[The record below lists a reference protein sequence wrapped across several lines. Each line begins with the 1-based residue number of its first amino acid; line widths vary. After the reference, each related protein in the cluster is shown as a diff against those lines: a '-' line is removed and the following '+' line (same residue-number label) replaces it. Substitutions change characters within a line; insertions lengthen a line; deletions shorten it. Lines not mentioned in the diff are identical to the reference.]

1 VEIYLKNQEFFG
13 EIVVLRD
20 QDVTM
25 ENFGYFLQNYFPDR
39 LRQSPHS
46 RFLFAHSGHGMAE
59 GSKENPTGYLLKNTN
74 AQLPGQQNGISMS
87 VLRVYVDQVIDAG
100 YQTLILINAWVAI
113 AVVFRLTSVRGF
125 TVPEIAAQLGD
136 AGSNPPDRTATSR
149 LRFKRR
155 DSPIPEFSR
164 RRVAS

>member
-1 VEIYLKNQEFFG
+1 
-13 EIVVLRD
+13 VLRD

-25 ENFGYFLQNYFPDR
+25 ENFEYFLQNYFPDR

-46 RFLFAHSGHGMAE
+46 RFLFAYSGHGMAE

-125 TVPEIAAQLGD
+125 TVPEIAAQLG
-136 AGSNPPDRTATSR
+136 ARRLKSTGSNGDKPAA
-149 LRFKRR
+149 
-155 DSPIPEFSR
+155 
-164 RRVAS
+164 V